1 MRLYFVLFLF
11 PLAFAGNSSLWSIQ
25 NQLLMTENQAAAY
38 KQLITKKQAL
48 HDLLTANNLTIA
60 DLSQAQQDT
69 LTAMELTLAQN
80 QPNTILEDD
89 DDIGKND
96 FINDFKQH
104 ISQYLSELGGHLAEP
119 TPIKGKSFK
128 DYLSTQ
134 MSVDVYDINK
144 TLYTQVIKD
153 IPDGS
158 TTKGNIATI
167 MTTNLNFYLK
177 SDGAEIKNLT
187 KRLHKKYPELKKVKT
202 LNGILPD
209 KATFIRA
216 LSSDLAEDKMD
227 LHHEEMKLYVTK
239 LNDWSNDLSSFWIN
253 YSIQG
258 GYRNNQILTGRLAK
272 QLQKQLTED
281 AYFVAMALEYKKA
294 LSSMEG
300 SVRCTEVCRLL
311 ATVTQNYATLNNI
324 RQQYDAVKYKD
335 SLYLN
340 CSIDENVYNNSLGVA
355 LSEEVENEP
364 DYASFQKD
372 LKQAIDLFIKDFQL
386 SDANLSEA
394 LIDMPSF
401 QKHILTVSNGQ
412 VAPLVTKKLLTLKTD
427 QSLPQT
433 GAIVEAIKK
442 QANALRQENAL
453 YEAWK
458 ENKLNFPIAAQ
469 YIDAVQKSVVQV
481 DKGTFADAFQ
491 QWKNKVEGIKFAK
504 NWTLDKSK
512 LDKELQRVFTA
523 AHGSFDAGGFLYSQA
538 LTPLLTGLKGQTL
551 KVNSNDN
558 TTDNDQTFSTIWK
571 TMFEKCDS
579 TLLENAYEAYKTKTS
594 SAKELENYVSVLDSV
609 FPDTKTIEI
618 ALSCS
623 RHFTYVPKTGASLYA
638 KAVINSSDSANT
650 DSIELEF
657 TLPMHYQAFE
667 IDGRSLFL
675 PIAQQGAIS
684 FSPTTTGRYSIESS
698 KSIQVCNI
706 ESVSDGSNILLYSVI
721 LPLIIKDDTSNSFS
735 VENSYS
741 GGTSTAGGS
750 ISFEPLGVGGSGE
763 GSFTTGS
770 YSNGTSTGESRGAGG
785 SYSVI
790 VRLDLVV
797 EKSLEVG
804 IVGTRVFNYNFGAI
818 MGTDAQTMGL
828 NITGQPQPSKTISLP
843 YQEVSEK

>member
-80 QPNTILEDD
+80 QPNKILEDD

-144 TLYTQVIKD
+144 TLYAQVIKD

-335 SLYLN
+335 SLHLN

-623 RHFTYVPKTGASLYA
+623 RHFTYVPKTGASLTSN
-638 KAVINSSDSANT
+638 VTLLSTTDSANT
-650 DSIELEF
+650 DTIKLDF
-657 TLPMHYQAFE
+657 TLPIVYKAFE
-667 IDGRSLFL
+667 INKQSLFF
-675 PIAQQGAIS
+675 PIVDKSKVTVIQN
-684 FSPTTTGRYSIESS
+684 TTGRYSDLSIES
-698 KSIQVCNI
+698 IDVGNLNP
-706 ESVSDGSNILLYSVI
+706 SDGVLLMEHSVVVK
-721 LPLIIKDDTSNSFS
+721 LTVKDDTSI
-735 VENSYS
+735 SYS
-741 GGTSTAGGS
+741 TDTSYNNTTITIGGGFGGDNWS
-750 ISFEPLGVGGSGE
+750 IDGSV
-763 GSFTTGS
+763 TPGS
-770 YSNGTSTGESRGAGG
+770 YSSGDSTGESKGAGG
-785 SYSVI
+785 TYTLFIRLRINVDKSTKPGMVDVRVGDYSFGDMTGGNNQNI
-790 VRLDLVV
+790 G
-797 EKSLEVG
+797 LEVQG
-804 IVGTRVFNYNFGAI
+804 DLEKR
-818 MGTDAQTMGL
+818 
-828 NITGQPQPSKTISLP
+828 ITVP
-843 YQEVSEK
+843 YEEVSK